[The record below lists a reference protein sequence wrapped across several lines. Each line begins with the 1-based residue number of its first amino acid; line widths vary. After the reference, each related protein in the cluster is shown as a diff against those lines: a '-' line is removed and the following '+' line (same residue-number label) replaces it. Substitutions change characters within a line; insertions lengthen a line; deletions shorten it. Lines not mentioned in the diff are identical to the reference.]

1 MVGCSE
7 GRLNLKY
14 RFLNSKRIDCG
25 FTLQCENSKGF
36 PTPGMPSLKTEREQ
50 IYDAH
55 FVSLY
60 CIHIFV
66 TGHNS
71 DFKLGVNLT
80 LDMVVSCRIA
90 IIFENLFSTF
100 LLFLQKYVAAGVLSV
115 VKVHYILFF
124 SCCILSGAGKKCWLG
139 WERVWNGI
147 LLRCIPSPNYPTHTW
162 SPFSSCWV
170 FWVMPV
176 YLCTGCRYK
185 VHLVNNK

>member
-1 MVGCSE
+1 M
-7 GRLNLKY
+7 
-14 RFLNSKRIDCG
+14 RIYTALWK
-25 FTLQCENSKGF
+25 FKGF
-36 PTPGMPSLKTEREQ
+36 PTSGIPLYKTEREQ

-100 LLFLQKYVAAGVLSV
+100 LLFLQKYVAGVLSV

-139 WERVWNGI
+139 WEKSLEWDFITLHTITQLSNAHMISIFI
-147 LLRCIPSPNYPTHTW
+147 L
-162 SPFSSCWV
+162 
-170 FWVMPV
+170 
-176 YLCTGCRYK
+176 
-185 VHLVNNK
+185 